1 MTFPTNTGD
10 PPLSLSQ
17 TFVQI
22 RAVAGGIKQQAVA
35 LKARSLAGP
44 VPAPDVMYFCTWLAN
59 HRATLAALA
68 ATEGL
73 AAYVATYFP
82 AVNLAAAY
90 TTMVAQVDATIAWMV
105 ANFPKAASGE
115 LLLVKFAADG
125 TTTTNTFSTAVLT
138 TFRAQLDL
146 LIAQID

>member
-17 TFVQI
+17 TFVHI
-22 RAVAGGIKQQAVA
+22 RALAGAIKQNAVA
-35 LKARSLAGP
+35 LKSRSLAGP
-44 VPAPDVMYFCTWLAN
+44 VPAPDVMYYCTGLAGQ
-59 HRATLAALA
+59 RATLATLA
-68 ATEGL
+68 ATPGL
-73 AAYVATYFP
+73 ADYVATYYP
-82 AVNLAAAY
+82 AVDLAAAY
-90 TTMVAQVDATIAWMV
+90 TAMITQVDATTAWMV